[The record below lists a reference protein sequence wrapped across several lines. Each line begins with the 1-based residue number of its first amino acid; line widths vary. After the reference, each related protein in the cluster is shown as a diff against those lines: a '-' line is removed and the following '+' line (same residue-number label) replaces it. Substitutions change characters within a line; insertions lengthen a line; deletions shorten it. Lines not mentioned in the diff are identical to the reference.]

1 MKTTLIL
8 TAVLLFTCGAVV
20 FAQNEISSEQQARLD
35 EIDRY
40 TETLK
45 HSIENNYNEQLNNL
59 PAPQAFQITKTVDA
73 SFLGWAIYDEQ
84 VLQLN
89 GIDLRND
96 VYYSKLM
103 KKFQSH
109 LTPTIEKLNLPP
121 RLLAAAENQFRAE
134 YADILQQCAAEQ
146 ARIEK
151 HRQYAIGVRLADLE
165 NKLKEQVT
173 HPAQPIPDGVVT
185 GIVFSQDDPTAII
198 GSQIVRVGDE
208 IGKIRVASITP
219 DSVAFER
226 GRKQW
231 SQVVGEQA
239 NSAW

>member
-1 MKTTLIL
+1 MKTALIL
-8 TAVLLFTCGAVV
+8 TAVMLFTCGTA
-20 FAQNEISSEQQARLD
+20 FAQNGISSEQQARLD

-45 HSIENNYNEQLNNL
+45 HSIENNYSEQLNSL
-59 PAPQAFQITKTVDA
+59 PVPQAFQITKTVDA

-89 GIDLRND
+89 GIDLKND
-96 VYYSKLM
+96 VYYSELM

-121 RLLAAAENQFRAE
+121 RLLAVAENQVRAE
-134 YADILQQCAAEQ
+134 YADILQQYAAEQ

-151 HRQYAIGVRLADLE
+151 HRQYAINVRLADLE
-165 NKLKEQVT
+165 NKLKDQVMN
-173 HPAQPIPDGVVT
+173 PAQPSPDGVVT
-185 GIVFSQDDPTAII
+185 GIVFSQDDPTALI
-198 GSQIVRVGDE
+198 GSQIVHVGDK
-208 IGKIRVASITP
+208 IGKIQVASITP

-231 SQVVGEQA
+231 SQAVGEKA